1 MDQTKDF
8 NILCYEFQ
16 EKIIDVFN
24 EDQNIPFLLKYYLFK
39 EIWKTLKEEKNNIA
53 IRTRMVKSQTTE
65 TITKQIE
72 LPQDF
77 LNQKEENQDEQNLTN

>member
-53 IRTRMVKSQTTE
+53 IRTRIAKSQTTE

>member
-77 LNQKEENQDEQNLTN
+77 LNQKEKNQDEQNLTN